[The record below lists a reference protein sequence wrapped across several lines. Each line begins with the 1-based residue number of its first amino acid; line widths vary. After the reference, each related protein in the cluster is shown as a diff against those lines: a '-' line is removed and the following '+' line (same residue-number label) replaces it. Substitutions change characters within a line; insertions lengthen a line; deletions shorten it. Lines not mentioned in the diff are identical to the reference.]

1 MLKRFCQ
8 VFKTLPEDFKSGKMD
23 SFQRSTP
30 PNFISFRLENILE
43 EDEQTPDPTN
53 VETSHSSA
61 SQPHTVAED
70 GPQASPLSSVDSETD
85 VNAFAEAMVQ
95 IMEKIQSPI
104 REESNP
110 ADLNSGKNPEG
121 QEQGGDLSLPEPCN
135 RTSTPVPVA
144 QVGRGDVSSSFLEA
158 SLQIAPASR
167 TQLTELLPVQTN
179 DEDVRGEKELSGEE
193 TSSSLYDAPPLP
205 DGVSVVRYL
214 TDASEGEF
222 PEQNE
227 DPEVP
232 LLYTGIPQGFE
243 SGTEG
248 GDESSSLQ
256 IDQPGPS
263 SSTGQTHFKL
273 HELSGRSRAL
283 LKEFFE
289 TTEAFQLPLGHP
301 TVAFSETQLYHLLK
315 ILTNETMSLTYTTM
329 EKMILDALKGEPT
342 TSQPR
347 NDHFRL
353 RTRAQTPARRDS
365 SDSSFGS
372 ESGSEEPEHSASG
385 GILDNVTSC
394 EESDG
399 TTKMALISAS
409 FAKTGLGGLSTSA
422 NVTQPN
428 VVSSDEIGS
437 SGYTS

>member
-1 MLKRFCQ
+1 
-8 VFKTLPEDFKSGKMD
+8 MD
-23 SFQRSTP
+23 SFQGSTP
-30 PNFISFRLENILE
+30 PNFISFRLESILE
-43 EDEQTPDPTN
+43 EDEQIPEPTN

-61 SQPHTVAED
+61 SQPPIVTEG
-70 GPQASPLSSVDSETD
+70 GPQASPLSVDSETD
-85 VNAFAEAMVQ
+85 VNAFAEAMVP

-110 ADLNSGKNPEG
+110 AGPNSREKLEG
-121 QEQGGDLSLPEPCN
+121 REQGGDLSPPETCN
-135 RTSTPVPVA
+135 RTSTPVPEA
-144 QVGRGDVSSSFLEA
+144 QVGSEDTSSVSLEA
-158 SLQIAPASR
+158 NLQIAPTSR

-179 DEDVRGEKELSGEE
+179 DKKVRGEKELSGEN
-193 TSSSLYDAPPLP
+193 TSSSLHDAPPLP
-205 DGVSVVRYL
+205 DGVSIVRYL
-214 TDASEGEF
+214 TDASEAEL
-222 PEQNE
+222 PEGNE

-243 SGTEG
+243 SGTER
-248 GDESSSLQ
+248 GDDSSSHQ

-289 TTEAFQLPLGHP
+289 TTEAFRLPLGHP

-329 EKMILDALKGEPT
+329 EKMILEALKGQPT

-347 NDHFRL
+347 TDHFRL

-372 ESGSEEPEHSASG
+372 ESGSELPEHSTSG
-385 GILDNVTSC
+385 DFRILSRAV
-394 EESDG
+394 
-399 TTKMALISAS
+399 KKAM
-409 FAKTGLGGLSTSA
+409 GLLKWHS
-422 NVTQPN
+422 
-428 VVSSDEIGS
+428 
-437 SGYTS
+437 